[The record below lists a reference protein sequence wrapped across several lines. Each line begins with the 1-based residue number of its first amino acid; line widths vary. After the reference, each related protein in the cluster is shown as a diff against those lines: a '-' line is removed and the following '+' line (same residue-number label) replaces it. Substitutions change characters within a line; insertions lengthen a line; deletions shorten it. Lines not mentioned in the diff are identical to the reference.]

1 MAQALPL
8 LKALVEPVRIRLY
21 LLLKNSSL
29 TVSELSEILELSQSN
44 TSHHVKALRDLGLL
58 TAEKIG
64 QHTYYGL
71 NPETTGE
78 PRVATLLKNLSDL
91 GDELSET
98 RSDATRLK
106 GVLANRSEETFQL
119 WRMEQPDLPYSDIF
133 AHVSAGRR
141 GRVVDVGCGEGDFFE
156 ALTLSFEDVI
166 GLDINAA
173 HMPRAAMRAKAL
185 RNVRVI
191 MADAQSLPLETNTVD
206 TVVFRMALSQIP
218 RADAAIAEAGRVLR
232 KSGFISIIDGEK
244 KSAENFRNTVLSH
257 LGTMKAFE
265 IDFERSLPRLFMLRA
280 RKI

>member
-1 MAQALPL
+1 
-8 LKALVEPVRIRLY
+8 
-21 LLLKNSSL
+21 
-29 TVSELSEILELSQSN
+29 
-44 TSHHVKALRDLGLL
+44 
-58 TAEKIG
+58 
-64 QHTYYGL
+64 
-71 NPETTGE
+71 
-78 PRVATLLKNLSDL
+78 LSDL
-91 GDELSET
+91 GDELAET

-185 RNVRVI
+185 KNVAVI
-191 MADAQSLPLETNTVD
+191 TADAQNLPLDTASVD

-218 RADAAIAEAGRVLR
+218 RADAAIAEASRVLR

-244 KSAENFRNTVLSH
+244 KSNENFRNVVLSH
-257 LGTMKAFE
+257 LNGMKAFE

>member
-1 MAQALPL
+1 MVQALPL

-21 LLLKNSSL
+21 LLLRSSSL

-71 NPETTGE
+71 NPEATRD
-78 PRVATLLKNLSDL
+78 PRVAALLKNLADV
-91 GDELSET
+91 GDELAET
-98 RSDATRLK
+98 RNDATRLK
-106 GVLANRSEETFQL
+106 SVLAHRSEDTFQL

-141 GRVVDVGCGEGDFFE
+141 GRVIDIGCGEGDFFE

-166 GLDINAA
+166 GLDINPA
-173 HMPRAAMRAKAL
+173 HMPRALVRARAL

-191 MADAQSLPLETNTVD
+191 TADAQNLPLATGTVD

-218 RADAAIAEAGRVLR
+218 RADVAISEASRVLK
-232 KSGFISIIDGEK
+232 KSGFLSVIDGEK
-244 KSAENFRNTVLSH
+244 KSGENFRNAVVSH
-257 LGTMKAFE
+257 LNILKTFE

-280 RKI
+280 RKV